1 MMAEDS
7 FQDQLVKLVRAFGW
21 HRPTTTPCGHPVPIA
36 EAHALLE
43 LSRCGSITQRELAL
57 RINLQ
62 KSTVSRI
69 VSNLEGQGWIVRRR
83 SDVDGRARD
92 VILTTAG
99 TLVAGELASARQAK
113 MDGILTRIPEEQ
125 REAVRESL
133 DTLIVA
139 MQES

>member
-1 MMAEDS
+1 M
-7 FQDQLVKLVRAFGW
+7 
-21 HRPTTTPCGHPVPIA
+21 
-36 EAHALLE
+36 
-43 LSRCGSITQRELAL
+43 TQRELAL

-113 MDGILTRIPEEQ
+113 MDGILARIPEEQ